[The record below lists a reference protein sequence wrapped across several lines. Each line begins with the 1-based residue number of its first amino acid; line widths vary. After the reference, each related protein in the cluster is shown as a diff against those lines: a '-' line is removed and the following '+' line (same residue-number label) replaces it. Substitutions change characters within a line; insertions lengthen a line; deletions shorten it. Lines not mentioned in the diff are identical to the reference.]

1 MRSCVHR
8 TRIVLVD
15 CQTLFRKGLAS
26 LLASQLDFEVVGEAA
41 TGTEALERVRE
52 STPHMVLMDLATA
65 AADGLESARRIL
77 AGPPDI
83 RVVMLTAS
91 EEEPLAA
98 GVQTGAWKYLLQT
111 LEPQALFAGLRAVM
125 HGETPV
131 APTMVGKLLG
141 EFSRMARTS
150 TPRPLAPRER
160 AVLALL
166 TQGKSNKEIA
176 GALSMAENTVKNHLK
191 SILEK
196 LDLENRVQAAIF
208 ALRHGLV
215 A

>member
-1 MRSCVHR
+1 MGSCVHR

-15 CQTLFRKGLAS
+15 GQTLFRKGLAS

-41 TGTEALERVRE
+41 TGTEAMERIHE
-52 STPHMVLMDLATA
+52 STPHMVLMDLAMA
-65 AADGLESARRIL
+65 SVDGLTRRITACL
-77 AGPPDI
+77 PDV

-91 EEEPLAA
+91 EEEPLGA
-98 GVQTGAWKYLLQT
+98 GIQTGARGCVLKT
-111 LEPQALFAGLRAVM
+111 IEPEALFAGLRAVM
-125 HGETPV
+125 QGGTP

-141 EFSRMARTS
+141 ELSRMARTS
-150 TPRPLAPRER
+150 APRRLAPRER

-176 GALSMAENTVKNHLK
+176 AALSMAENTVKNHLK

-196 LDLENRVQAAIF
+196 LDLKNRVQAATF